1 MENFMKFQWLLL
13 LFFTSL
19 TLQAEITTDGSLG
32 PLMNLPGPD
41 YQITADLGQQHGG
54 NLFHS
59 FQAFNLQRF
68 ETATFSGADNVQN
81 VISRVTGGHLSHIDG
96 VIRSTLPNADFY
108 FLNPDG
114 IIFGPNARLD
124 VLGSFHASTAD
135 YLNFADGGRFDARE
149 PANSLL
155 TVAPIEAYG
164 FLTDTPAPITV
175 EEARLRLFGGDRTF
189 SFIGGDLTI
198 NANWSTG
205 LDENKELDIFDPFLF
220 VESGRINLISYAS
233 PGEVTITDVGF
244 SLSPN
249 SHGGQIVLNHAN
261 IGVGGFSGG
270 NIFIR
275 AGLLKL
281 TNSFITN
288 VMLGEGEGGLIDIA
302 VDKLDLIGE
311 QQLAGIY
318 TDTLN
323 TGTGSDIDIFTHQ
336 LNIAE
341 KAAILTVTRDRGAS
355 GDIHIKATDWLNI
368 AGQYI
373 PTIEATNGIVT
384 ISAEEATGNT
394 GNIKIETGQLSIN
407 QGLIAAIAEKS
418 GHVGNI
424 DIKVADTMNVIGA
437 FVPEIDAPTG
447 VFNATTGDGNA
458 GDIYLTARQ
467 LNLDQGGQ
475 ILNRTLGAGH
485 GGLIEVNVTESIIA
499 TGMDNDGNSSGF
511 TGQAGE
517 PGINNTGDAANI
529 RLQAHQLTLLAGA
542 QIESGTSGTGK
553 GGTISIQVADT
564 ITIAGQH
571 QTNGEN
577 SYISASSLSAEDHAG
592 DAGHLAITTNQLQL
606 IDGGAIY
613 DVTLGPG
620 NGGTILINVGETL
633 MITGGFERPLQRD
646 FERFSILP
654 SGIFATSG
662 DIAANSGDAGQI
674 EIHAKQILL
683 TNGGE
688 INNDTYGGGKGG
700 SIKVF
705 VTDTLKAEGK
715 HTKFVKVEG
724 EDGDNYFAYP
734 SGIRSS
740 SADHSDTA
748 GKAGDLFIEANQII
762 LTQEAEFSSEAV
774 NAEGGNI
781 TIITPNSSLL
791 QQQAKITTSVQ
802 GGTGDGGNITLTHPT
817 VIVLDKSQIKA
828 QADQGHGGN
837 IRIAAE
843 HFIQSSDS
851 LVSASSRLGVDGKV
865 EIDSPDQNVTP
876 GIQTLATETLDART
890 QLQKTCDSMTYEDYQ
905 NRGHF
910 EVHPLAGHP
919 TSPYDLQPSRLA
931 PLAAASQKIGQNRV
945 KPHAQQIA
953 SFTVCQPATE
963 SPATPAVVEN
973 QVIPVQLF

>member
-1 MENFMKFQWLLL
+1 MKFQWLLL

-19 TLQAEITTDGSLG
+19 TLQAQITTDGSLG
-32 PLMNLPGPD
+32 PLINLPGPN
-41 YQITADLGQQHGG
+41 YQITTDLGQQHGS

-59 FQAFNLQRF
+59 FQAFNLQPF

-96 VIRSTLPNADFY
+96 LIRSTMPNANFY
-108 FLNPDG
+108 FLNPYG

-124 VLGSFHASTAD
+124 VPGSFHASTAD

-155 TVAPIEAYG
+155 TVAPIAAYG
-164 FLTDTPAPITV
+164 FLTHTPAPITV
-175 EEARLRLFGGDRTF
+175 EEARLALFGSDRTL
-189 SFIGGDLTI
+189 SLIGGDLTI
-198 NANWSTG
+198 NANWSTQ

-220 VESGRINLISYAS
+220 VESGRMNLISYAN

-249 SHGGQIVLNHAN
+249 SRGGQIVLDHAN
-261 IGVGGFSGG
+261 IGVGGLGG
-270 NIFIR
+270 SNIFIR

-281 TNSFITN
+281 TNSFITSITI
-288 VMLGEGEGGLIDIA
+288 GEGEGGLIDIA
-302 VDKLDLIGE
+302 VDKLDLIGN

-323 TGTGSDIDIFTHQ
+323 TGTGSDIDIFAHQ

-355 GDIHIKATDWLNI
+355 GDIHIKTTDWLNI

-384 ISAEEATGNT
+384 ISVEEATGNT
-394 GNIKIETGQLSIN
+394 GNIKIETSQLTIN
-407 QGLIAAIAEKS
+407 QGLIAAIAEKT

-424 DIKVADTMNVIGA
+424 DIKVAETMNVIGA

-458 GDIYLTARQ
+458 GNIYLTAHQ

-475 ILNRTLGAGH
+475 ILNRTLGAGN
-485 GGLIEVNVTESIIA
+485 GGIIEVNVTDSIIA

-517 PGINNTGDAANI
+517 GEINKTGNAANI
-529 RLQAHQLTLLAGA
+529 HLQAHQLTLLAGA

-571 QTNGEN
+571 ETNGEN
-577 SYISASSLSAEDHAG
+577 SYISASSLSTKDHAG

-613 DVTLGPG
+613 SATLGPG
-620 NGGTILINVGETL
+620 NGGTILVNIGETL
-633 MITGGFERPLQRD
+633 MISGGFEEPRQID

-662 DIAANSGDAGQI
+662 DIAANAGDAGQI
-674 EIHAKQILL
+674 EIHAKQIIL

-705 VTDTLKAEGK
+705 VSDTLKVEGK
-715 HTKFVKVEG
+715 HTKKIEVEG
-724 EDGDNYFAYP
+724 KQINNYFVYP
-734 SGIRSS
+734 SGIRSGS
-740 SADHSDTA
+740 HDHSKDA
-748 GKAGDLFIEANQII
+748 GQAGDLFIEANQIV
-762 LTQEAEFSSEAV
+762 LTQEAEFSSEAA
-774 NAEGGNI
+774 NTEGGNI
-781 TIITPNSSLL
+781 TIITPNSSIL

-817 VIVLDKSQIKA
+817 VLVVDQSQIKA

-890 QLQKTCDSMTYEDYQ
+890 QLQKTCDTMTYQDYQ

-910 EVHPLAGHP
+910 AVHPLAGQP
-919 TSPYDLQPSRLA
+919 ASPYDLQPSRLL
-931 PLAAASQKIGQNRV
+931 PLTSPSQNTSKNQV

-953 SFTVCQPATE
+953 SFTVCQPITA
-963 SPATPAVVEN
+963 SPTRQVDIEN
-973 QVIPVQLF
+973 QVIPAQLF